1 MKKVISKSGILYAAS
16 TLLMFVLI
24 LTLRSFTSEAAT
36 QYVVVSGNK
45 LTTSCSGSGYTY
57 DLSTNTLTLNNYNG
71 GQIIYEGSSQLNIIL
86 NNSNTITC
94 DYSTSY
100 ENYGIFTYGSL
111 NISGTSG
118 SSLTIGKS
126 SATNDQYVGI
136 VSLGD
141 ITISNTKLN
150 INLYYGATSCND
162 KFGAGIVAFY
172 KLKLDGISGTINA
185 DIAGFATSI
194 TVTNSS
200 CNKYIASYSFAQDSN
215 ESINIFSDTS
225 TVSGTLEDLTYT
237 FTQSGVAKTVTF
249 ATAAGTTVESGTDI
263 TKIVNYEFTKGSLKY
278 KITASNTVAVIGSK
292 STSTK
297 SITIPATVTNGG
309 TKYKVTSIAEGA
321 FKNYKKLKKVV
332 IGKNIKTIGKNA
344 FYGDKKLTTATIKSK
359 KITSIGQKAFNKI
372 STKATINCP
381 SSKLK
386 KYKKLLKKSG
396 ISNKV
401 TIK

>member
-36 QYVVVSGNK
+36 RYVVVSGNK

-94 DYSTSY
+94 DSSTSY
-100 ENYGIFTYGSL
+100 ESYGISTYGSL

-126 SATNDQYVGI
+126 SATNDQYIGI
-136 VSLGD
+136 LSLED

-162 KFGAGIVAFY
+162 MFGAGIVALNN
-172 KLKLDGISGTINA
+172 LKLNGISGTINA
-185 DIAGFATSI
+185 DIAGCATSI

-200 CNKYIASYSFAQDSN
+200 CNKYIASYSFTQDGN
-215 ESINIFSDTS
+215 ESINVFSDTS
-225 TVSGTLEDLTYT
+225 TVSGLEDLTYT

-249 ATAAGTTVESGTDI
+249 GIAAGTTVESGTDI

-278 KITASNTVAVIGSK
+278 KITASNTVAVTGAK

-309 TKYKVTSIAEGA
+309 TKYKVTSIAESA

-332 IGKNIKTIGKNA
+332 IGTNIKTIGKNA

-396 ISNKV
+396 ISSKI